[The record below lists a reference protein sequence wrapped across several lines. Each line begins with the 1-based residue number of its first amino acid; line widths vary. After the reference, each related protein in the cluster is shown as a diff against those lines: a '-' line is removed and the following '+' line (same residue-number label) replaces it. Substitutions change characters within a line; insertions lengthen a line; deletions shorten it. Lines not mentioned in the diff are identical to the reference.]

1 MLDNL
6 GSDHLPIL
14 FTIRGSEEVISS
26 ESNQTNYN
34 CKLADWKLFE
44 GYLSELASKS
54 RIFSQ
59 EPPDFTRNL
68 LKLSESSENYLEEIS
83 SELVRLIQLVVTK
96 AIPKI
101 KSKLRAK
108 PWWTPEIKILRKLIA
123 RAQRNLRFELNQEF
137 YQD

>member
-1 MLDNL
+1 
-6 GSDHLPIL
+6 
-14 FTIRGSEEVISS
+14 
-26 ESNQTNYN
+26 
-34 CKLADWKLFE
+34 
-44 GYLSELASKS
+44 
-54 RIFSQ
+54 
-59 EPPDFTRNL
+59 
-68 LKLSESSENYLEEIS
+68 LEEIS